1 MDLESPAYGWIGGI
15 IGAIVVV
22 AIAWMAGVDLA
33 SMSTLSGIAFIAV
46 LVAFGGGMIGEYG
59 IENWEWKKITVIFVS
74 MIFVFGTGIYAMS
87 QTSTQF
93 TEGLGLPFGKQA
105 PPPEDRDAESLMRG
119 NVVDTLSDPQVGV
132 KNATI
137 KFYAEQPEDGVAGT
151 GIYTDNSDSG
161 GSFSKIVT
169 EYPGTEMYVTAAKDN
184 TYYSEVDTGTS
195 GETGTAAT
203 NVTFDEYGKGLMKI
217 GSLSLSLVDKEPSD
231 NITLNGWDNI
241 ELDQGAGQFT
251 FTMRLEPSDS
261 ATAIRDL
268 LVELEDGGGYD
279 TVNPAKVEF
288 EVVTAEGDLSTEW
301 TEGNPTWSDSVTDSV
316 LEASGD
322 LEYNN
327 DLEIKVTIG
336 STDATGTVVEI
347 ETIDDLFDS
356 TGVEGETGI
365 PEQSLTIEVI

>member
-1 MDLESPAYGWIGGI
+1 
-15 IGAIVVV
+15 
-22 AIAWMAGVDLA
+22 
-33 SMSTLSGIAFIAV
+33 MSTLSGIAFIAV

-132 KNATI
+132 NNATI

-231 NITLNGWDNI
+231 NITMNGWDNI
-241 ELDQGAGQFT
+241 ELDQGTGPFT
-251 FTMRLEPSDS
+251 FTMRLETSAS

-279 TVNPAKVEF
+279 TVNPAEVEF